1 VEGMTT
7 TKILDNTVISA
18 FINEI
23 TSIKII
29 DVCTKQYD
37 LVTSN
42 YVYDE
47 TSKAINKDMLN
58 DIYKNIG
65 IIKRDG
71 EKNYENALEYLKNR
85 YPYLHEGE
93 LSAFLI
99 ALLDFGCHNKPYFF
113 VTDDGKMRRKTKE
126 IVSSDDFMK
135 AIGLKIHDFRMT
147 GTIGL
152 IKRLSEKGC
161 LSQQDVNKIASD
173 LESSNF
179 RAPESLINEL
189 RGHSA

>member
-1 VEGMTT
+1 MVT

-29 DVCTKQYD
+29 DVCAEQYD

-42 YVYDE
+42 CVYDE
-47 TSKAINKDMLN
+47 TSKAIEKDILKE
-58 DIYKNIG
+58 IYKNISV
-65 IIKRDG
+65 IKKDG
-71 EKNYENALEYLKNR
+71 EENYENALEYLKNR

-93 LSAFLI
+93 LSVFLI
-99 ALLDFGCHNKPYFF
+99 ALLDFECHKKPYFF
-113 VTDDGKMRRKTKE
+113 VTDDGKMRRKTQE
-126 IVSSDDFMK
+126 IISSDDFIK
-135 AIGLKIHDFRMT
+135 VIGLKIHDFRIT

-152 IKRLSEKGC
+152 IKRLNEKGC
-161 LSQQDVNKIASD
+161 LSQQEVNKIASD
-173 LESSNF
+173 LLSSNF

-189 RGHSA
+189 RGYSA